1 MRPGVLGLV
10 ILLAGCVPP
19 PIERASDP
27 PRQTAV
33 QRPPAPPEP
42 AKPPEPILAV
52 DPPAPVWEARPVIAD
67 AQEVATAQYIVAPGD
82 TLRAIANQ
90 TGAGSEAIAR
100 ANGLVAPFII
110 RPGQRLMI
118 PGGRYHL
125 VKVGESGIAIARAY
139 GVPWAQIVTANALA
153 EPYVLRVGQR
163 ILIPTPVGSRTAA
176 RAAAFHIDLDDIV
189 TGSEPAAADP
199 ARTLPPIGSSTTT
212 ALPGTAPTGFVW
224 PVQGMIA
231 RRFGPSG
238 TGVRMD
244 GIKIAVPAGTPVLA
258 TADGTVAYTG
268 SDVPGLGGLVM
279 VKHGGGWTSIYG
291 HNSKIL
297 VQRGQTVKQ
306 GEPIALSGASGR
318 ADRPELHFE
327 LRRGRAPVDPATQL
341 PARSTP

>member
-1 MRPGVLGLV
+1 MRPGALGLV

-19 PIERASDP
+19 SIERASDASRP
-27 PRQTAV
+27 AV
-33 QRPPAPPEP
+33 AQVAPAPPE
-42 AKPPEPILAV
+42 AILPI
-52 DPPAPVWEARPVIAD
+52 DPPPPVWEARPVTAD
-67 AQEVATAQYIVAPGD
+67 ARLVATAQYTVTPGD

-110 RPGQRLMI
+110 RPGQRLTI

-125 VKVGESGIAIARAY
+125 VRAGESGIAIARAY
-139 GVPWAQIVTANALA
+139 GVPWAQIVTANALD

-163 ILIPTPVGSRTAA
+163 ILIPAPAGSRAAA

-189 TGSEPAAADP
+189 TGGEPAAAETP
-199 ARTLPPIGSSTTT
+199 RALPPIGTGAGAT
-212 ALPGTAPTGFVW
+212 LPAAAPAAFVW
-224 PVQGMIA
+224 PVQGRIA
-231 RRFGPSG
+231 HRFGPSG

-244 GIKIAVPAGTPVLA
+244 GIKIAVPAGTRILA
-258 TADGTVAYTG
+258 TADGIVAYTG

-291 HNSKIL
+291 HASTIL
-297 VQRGQTVKQ
+297 VERGQTVKQ
-306 GEPIALSGASGR
+306 GQPIALSGASGR

-327 LRRGRAPVDPATQL
+327 LRRGRTAVDPLTRL
-341 PARSTP
+341 PTAPPP